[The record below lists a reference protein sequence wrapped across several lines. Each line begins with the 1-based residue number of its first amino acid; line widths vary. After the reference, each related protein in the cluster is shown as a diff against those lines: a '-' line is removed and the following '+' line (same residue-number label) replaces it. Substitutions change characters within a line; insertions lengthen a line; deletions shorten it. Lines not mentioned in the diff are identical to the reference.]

1 VHQTETLPTATSV
14 QATMSAPAIKSALR
28 PMERFRLRD
37 RLQDLWRAKVEHITS
52 LAVDYHTAD
61 ASEDAIE
68 ATVIGSR
75 LAGARH
81 ELTEIEAAMRRM
93 DEGCYGR
100 CEICSQPLAFD
111 ALIQMPQRRDCAG
124 CAAS

>member
-1 VHQTETLPTATSV
+1 VHQTGTLQAVTPAPTK
-14 QATMSAPAIKSALR
+14 SAPGTKSALR

-37 RLQDLWRAKVEHITS
+37 CLQDLWRAKVEHITS
-52 LAVDYHTAD
+52 LAVEYHTAD
-61 ASEDAIE
+61 ASDDSIE

-100 CEICSQPLAFD
+100 CEICSQPLAFE
-111 ALIQMPQRRDCAG
+111 ALIRMPQRRDCAG